1 MQRSVGHAERMDA
14 ACTLLAE
21 PQRRFLLYL
30 LAGRGESHANLDAL
44 VPQIAAWERG
54 VPVAAVDEEAR
65 QLVYVS
71 MVHNHL
77 PRLADYGI
85 VEYDLRSGDVVVA
98 AGFSDVESLLDQFRQ
113 TEELEE
119 LRNLDLD

>member
-1 MQRSVGHAERMDA
+1 MQRSVGHAERMEA
-14 ACTLLAE
+14 ACALLAE

-30 LAGRGESHANLDAL
+30 LAGRDEGHANLDGL
-44 VPQIAAWERG
+44 VPQVAAWERG
-54 VPVAAVDEEAR
+54 VPVAAVDEETR

-98 AGFSDVESLLDQFRQ
+98 EGFSDVESLLDQFRQ

-119 LRNLDLD
+119 LRNLDLG